1 MRLPAADPLRGRIGY
16 NATVSLWLG
25 IVKKLLWMGLGLV
38 LAVSAGCVLVEEGA
52 APAAERG
59 TVITVIDRD
68 TIDVRL
74 ADGAVYRV
82 RYIGID
88 TPERDQVC
96 YREAT
101 AAGRALVAGQ
111 TVTLRRDRATPT
123 STGACCATST
133 WGIRSSTRGL
143 WPRAGPGGR
152 VPAGHGLRG
161 PLPRAGGGGGCGE
174 RGCHPT
180 GVFR

>member
-1 MRLPAADPLRGRIGY
+1 M
-16 NATVSLWLG
+16 
-25 IVKKLLWMGLGLV
+25 KKFLWMGLGLV
-38 LAVSAGCVLVEEGA
+38 LAVSAGCVLVEGERA

-59 TVITVIDRD
+59 TVITVIDGD

-101 AAGRALVAGQ
+101 AANRALVAGQ
-111 TVTLRRDRATPT
+111 TVTLRRDTSNTDQYGRLLRYVYVGDTFVNARLVAEGWAEAVVYPPDTAYAARFRALE
-123 STGACCATST
+123 AEAAAA
-133 WGIRSSTRGL
+133 R
-143 WPRAGPGGR
+143 
-152 VPAGHGLRG
+152 
-161 PLPRAGGGGGCGE
+161 